1 MNALAADM
9 TTATWENSQKVF
21 RTWTKTQLLH
31 AGAVLDIAVCLVAT
45 LCQIMSFRAQWTD
58 CVASCRREL
67 TDCGCQWRE
76 ALKNRPLFSSN
87 VRGGGG
93 IISRCDHFNLGSA
106 NKLWHGARWV
116 WGQSQMAG
124 RCVSRD
130 VSLERGCAGTPPP
143 SCQKQL
149 RTRSRGL
156 LNLYVETSHRLSLSL
171 FQCNEINN

>member
-1 MNALAADM
+1 MLFILVGCQFIDLAPWEPTQSLNSTCYSTGKIPHSWQRDTYVYIYIYICCCFRCFLHQLMNALAADM

-87 VRGGGG
+87 VRGGG
-93 IISRCDHFNLGSA
+93 DYL
-106 NKLWHGARWV
+106 
-116 WGQSQMAG
+116 QMW
-124 RCVSRD
+124 S
-130 VSLERGCAGTPPP
+130 
-143 SCQKQL
+143 
-149 RTRSRGL
+149 
-156 LNLYVETSHRLSLSL
+156 
-171 FQCNEINN
+171 F

>member
-87 VRGGGG
+87 VGGGG
-93 IISRCDHFNLGSA
+93 GLSPDVIILIWDRQTSCDTARDECEVSPRWQADAFQGTCAWRGDVLGP
-106 NKLWHGARWV
+106 
-116 WGQSQMAG
+116 
-124 RCVSRD
+124 
-130 VSLERGCAGTPPP
+130 PPP

>member
-1 MNALAADM
+1 MCIYIYICCCFRCFLHQLMNALAADM

-87 VRGGGG
+87 VRGGGWLSPDV
-93 IISRCDHFNLGSA
+93 IILIWDRKTSCDTARDECEVSPRWQADAFQGTCAWRGDVLG
-106 NKLWHGARWV
+106 
-116 WGQSQMAG
+116 
-124 RCVSRD
+124 
-130 VSLERGCAGTPPP
+130 PP
-143 SCQKQL
+143 
-149 RTRSRGL
+149 L
-156 LNLYVETSHRLSLSL
+156 LPVKSSFAHAVVG
-171 FQCNEINN
+171 F

>member
-1 MNALAADM
+1 MCIYMLLFLFFLHQLMNALAADM
-9 TTATWENSQKVF
+9 ATATWENSQKVF

-45 LCQIMSFRAQWTD
+45 LCQIMSFRAQWTE

-87 VRGGGG
+87 ERGGGL
-93 IISRCDHFNLGSA
+93 IISRCGNFYLGSA

-130 VSLERGCAGTPPP
+130 VRLERGCAPP
-143 SCQKQL
+143 
-149 RTRSRGL
+149 L
-156 LNLYVETSHRLSLSL
+156 LPVKSSFAHAVVG
-171 FQCNEINN
+171 F